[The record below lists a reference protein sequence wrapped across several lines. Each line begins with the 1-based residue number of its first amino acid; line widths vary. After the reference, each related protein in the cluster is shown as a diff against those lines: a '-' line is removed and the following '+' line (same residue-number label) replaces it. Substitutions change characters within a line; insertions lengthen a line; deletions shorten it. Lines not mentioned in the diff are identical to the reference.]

1 MCRLAD
7 PTQDELVKL
16 TLAAHR
22 RARGVVQKQARPLR
36 FRGAVKN
43 PLTDAPRGLNVR
55 AALEACDATPPGLRN
70 RALLSVAYDTGL
82 RASELV
88 EIQVG
93 DIIEAVAP
101 DARLLKIARSK
112 GDQEGE
118 GATAY
123 LSPRSVAALKAWL
136 AAAEIKTGPVFRR
149 VIVRRYAALPARS
162 KVKPNSVGWNAR
174 WDSTWLPGSERSSQ
188 FSLSKSVGRL
198 GCNVLAR
205 SCTEW

>member
-7 PTQDELVKL
+7 PTPDELVKL

-93 DIIEAVAP
+93 DIIEAVDP
-101 DARLLKIARSK
+101 DARLLKIAWSK

-118 GATAY
+118 GQPLICRHAA
-123 LSPRSVAALKAWL
+123 SPRSRRGWLRPRSRRDRCSAA
-136 AAAEIKTGPVFRR
+136 
-149 VIVRRYAALPARS
+149 
-162 KVKPNSVGWNAR
+162 
-174 WDSTWLPGSERSSQ
+174 
-188 FSLSKSVGRL
+188 
-198 GCNVLAR
+198 
-205 SCTEW
+205 

>member
-55 AALEACDATPPGLRN
+55 AALEAG
-70 RALLSVAYDTGL
+70 
-82 RASELV
+82 
-88 EIQVG
+88 
-93 DIIEAVAP
+93 
-101 DARLLKIARSK
+101 
-112 GDQEGE
+112 
-118 GATAY
+118 
-123 LSPRSVAALKAWL
+123 L